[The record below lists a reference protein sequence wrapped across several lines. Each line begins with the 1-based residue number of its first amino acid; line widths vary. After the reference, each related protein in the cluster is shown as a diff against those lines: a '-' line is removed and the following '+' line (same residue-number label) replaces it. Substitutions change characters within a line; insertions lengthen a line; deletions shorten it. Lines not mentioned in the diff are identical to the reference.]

1 MIRLLLA
8 ATLVLTA
15 VTPARADA
23 PVETLRDGAVKIM
36 EALRGI
42 VDEMQRYGAPYLDD
56 KGNIIIPRSD
66 EAPPKRAPDG
76 TPVPD
81 EKPETLTL

>member
-8 ATLVLTA
+8 ATLVLSA

-42 VDEMQRYGAPYLDD
+42 VDEMQRYGTPYLDD
-56 KGNIIIPRSD
+56 KGNIVIPRSD
-66 EAPPKRAPDG
+66 EAPQKRAPESRPAPEG
-76 TPVPD
+76 N
-81 EKPETLTL
+81 PETLSL